1 MQNLWKN
8 YQKDTISGSKNMT
21 QIKIENILKWSER
34 HTYILLM
41 GIGIYFFSG
50 YLWPLISLSLLSF
63 LLYIKEHF
71 SYLKSLSP
79 FGGYANWVTFFRLL
93 LVCTGGYFYQS
104 WSYPYLFAVF
114 TLAVLLDVL
123 DGYLAR
129 RFDQSSDFGL
139 YLDMES
145 DAFFVALIATVLYA
159 KGSLEAWLLLPAYLR
174 YLYMLFLKILPGE
187 PKKEPK
193 RSYASIIAGCFFVA
207 LLLPFILPYELYI
220 WPLRISGGL
229 IIISFGIS
237 FWFQL
242 FSPVSQTEV
251 VDI

>member
-1 MQNLWKN
+1 
-8 YQKDTISGSKNMT
+8 MT
-21 QIKIENILKWSER
+21 QIKIENILKWSEK
-34 HTYILLM
+34 HTYILIL
-41 GIGIYFFSG
+41 GIGIFFLSG
-50 YLWPLISLSLLSF
+50 QIWPLISLALLSF
-63 LLYIKEHF
+63 IFYIRQHLN
-71 SYLKSLSP
+71 YLKSLRP
-79 FGGYANWVTFFRLL
+79 FGGYANWVTVFRLL
-93 LVCTGGYFYQS
+93 LVCIGGYCYKI
-104 WSYPYLFAVF
+104 WPDPYLFAVF

-129 RFDQSSDFGL
+129 RFGQSSDFGL

-159 KGSLEAWLLLPAYLR
+159 KGLLEAWLLLPAYLR

-220 WPLRISGGL
+220 WPLRICGGL